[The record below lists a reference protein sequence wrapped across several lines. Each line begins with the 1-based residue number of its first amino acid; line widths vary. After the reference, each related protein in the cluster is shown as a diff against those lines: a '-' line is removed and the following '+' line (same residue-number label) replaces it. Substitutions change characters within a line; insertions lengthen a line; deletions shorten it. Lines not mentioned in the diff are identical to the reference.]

1 MSSLVLDTGR
11 RLVDAQTFDA
21 RSASIGLV
29 VVVLLSVLLIESE
42 LLRGLG
48 GRRAQ
53 ATVRNLSIV
62 IAPLLV
68 AFAVILGT
76 RLGHLI

>member
-11 RLVDAQTFDA
+11 RLFDAQTFGV
-21 RSASIGLV
+21 RSVSVGLV
-29 VVVLLSVLLIESE
+29 VVVLLAALLIESE

-48 GRRAQ
+48 SRRAR
-53 ATVRNLSIV
+53 ATIRNLTIA

-68 AFAVILGT
+68 AFAVIVGT
-76 RLGHLI
+76 RLGHLV